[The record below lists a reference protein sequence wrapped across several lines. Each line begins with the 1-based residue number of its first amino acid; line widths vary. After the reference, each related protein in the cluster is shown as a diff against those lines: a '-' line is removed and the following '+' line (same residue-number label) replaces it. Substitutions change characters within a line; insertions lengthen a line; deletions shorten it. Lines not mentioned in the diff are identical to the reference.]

1 MLGNY
6 FGGLDFG
13 TSGVRITIINNK
25 KDIIYSSS
33 HTDGYDLNKPKS
45 WILICEA
52 LLSDIPYKIKQRLK
66 NLNKNFGQ
74 LIIWSAAY
82 RKSGTKSF

>member
-1 MLGNY
+1 MLENY

-13 TSGVRITIINNK
+13 TSGVRITIINKK

-33 HTDGYDLNKPKS
+33 HNDGYYLNKPKS

-52 LLSDIPYKIKQRLK
+52 LLSDIPLEIKQRLK
-66 NLNKNFGQ
+66 RV
-74 LIIWSAAY
+74 SV
-82 RKSGTKSF
+82 SGTSGTLLALSLIHI

>member
-1 MLGNY
+1 MPENY

-13 TSGVRITIINNK
+13 TSGVRITIINKK

-33 HTDGYDLNKPKS
+33 HTDGYDLKKPKS

-52 LLSDIPYKIKQRLK
+52 LLSDIPCKIKQKLK
-66 NLNKNFGQ
+66 
-74 LIIWSAAY
+74 
-82 RKSGTKSF
+82 

>member
-1 MLGNY
+1 MLENY

-25 KDIIYSSS
+25 KDIIHSSS

-45 WILICEA
+45 WLLICETI
-52 LLSDIPYKIKQRLK
+52 LSDIPYEIKQRLK
-66 NLNKNFGQ
+66 RISVSGLS
-74 LIIWSAAY
+74 LIHI
-82 RKSGTKSF
+82 